1 MRIGRSRALQSA
13 KYLEKKRKKKL
24 VVVSLSICAFLLLLS
39 IFVII
44 LRASFLQI
52 SDIQVNGVD
61 EINSENLIAQAGSI
75 IDGEYIKVLPRS
87 NIFFYPK
94 DKIEKSLKDSN
105 KYIESLDVEL
115 DGLDT
120 LEITVTERQPS
131 AVACEG
137 FKGDDGG
144 SGPCFFLDHDGYIYR
159 EASQFSEGVY
169 VKYYTSASEKS
180 LSTGDY
186 IAETSIFRE
195 LQDFIR
201 IVKDADITVIGI
213 LIGEGG
219 SYELY
224 IRNKDSSVA
233 VVYFDDRV
241 SFDKTASNLSAFLQ
255 NSEDKNFDYINLRF
269 GNSIFYMEK

>member
-24 VVVSLSICAFLLLLS
+24 VVVSLSVCTFILL
-39 IFVII
+39 IFVSVLT
-44 LRASFLQI
+44 LRSSFLQI

-61 EINSENLIAQAGSI
+61 EINSENLVAQAGSL
-75 IDGEYIKVLPRS
+75 IDGEYLKILQRS
-87 NIFFYPK
+87 NILFYPK
-94 DKIEKSLKDSN
+94 DKIEKSLAESN
-105 KYIESLDVEL
+105 KYIESLDIEL

-120 LEITVTERQPS
+120 LEITITERQPS

-137 FKGDDGG
+137 FKGDDEG

-169 VKYYTSASEKS
+169 VKYYVSASEKS
-180 LSTGDY
+180 LSVGGY
-186 IAETSIFRE
+186 IADSVIFKQ
-195 LQDFIR
+195 LQDFIKV
-201 IVKDADITVIGI
+201 IKDVDITVVGL
-213 LIGEGG
+213 LIGENG

-224 IRNKDSSVA
+224 IRNEDGSIA

-241 SFDKTASNLSAFLQ
+241 SFEKTASNLSAFWQ
-255 NSEDKNFDYINLRF
+255 NSEDKNFDYIKLRY
-269 GNSIFYMEK
+269 GNSIFFMKK